1 MKSDDQQCYILTIK
15 NSEGDTHIYSLRDDD
30 VEPEIL
36 IFENEDDAERYVQML
51 ERDEEYLIGDTMQM
65 VVSEVN
71 FNNVLEILKVKERS
85 YILVKKDE
93 LFIPPPTD
101 Q

>member
-1 MKSDDQQCYILTIK
+1 MKPDDHQCYLLTIK
-15 NSEGDTHIYSLRDDD
+15 NSKGDTHIYSLRGDEL
-30 VEPEIL
+30 EPEIL
-36 IFENEDDAERYVQML
+36 IFETNDDAERYVQML
-51 ERDEEYLIGDTMQM
+51 ERDEEYLVGDTMDM

-71 FNNVLEILKVKERS
+71 FSNVLEILKVKERS

-93 LFIPPPTD
+93 LFIPPSTD

>member
-1 MKSDDQQCYILTIK
+1 MKPDDQQCYILTIK
-15 NSEGDTHIYSLRDDD
+15 NSEGDTHIYSLRDD

-51 ERDEEYLIGDTMQM
+51 ERDEEYLIGDTMRM

-85 YILVKKDE
+85 HILVKKDE

>member
-1 MKSDDQQCYILTIK
+1 MNPDDQQCYLLTIK
-15 NSEGDTHIYSLRDDD
+15 NSEGETHIYSLRDEG

-51 ERDEEYLIGDTMQM
+51 ERDEEYLVGDTLKM

-71 FNNVLEILKVKERS
+71 FNNVLEILKVKNRS
-85 YILVKKDE
+85 YILVKTDE
-93 LFIPPPTD
+93 LFIPPSAD
-101 Q
+101 K

>member
-1 MKSDDQQCYILTIK
+1 
-15 NSEGDTHIYSLRDDD
+15 
-30 VEPEIL
+30 
-36 IFENEDDAERYVQML
+36 L
-51 ERDEEYLIGDTMQM
+51 ERDEEYLIGDTLKM

-93 LFIPPPTD
+93 LFIPPSTD